1 MITRPPMANRAHRIR
16 SLVVRMPIM
25 APTNTQAMDTP
36 AGVIPSAQDGIRW
49 GSRSMLAS
57 MASVPR

>member
-1 MITRPPMANRAHRIR
+1 MANRAHRIR

-49 GSRSMLAS
+49 GSSSMLAS